1 MKSNNILKVKLFLE
15 ENQGYLKWGK
25 EKLASRLNVDVKEVI
40 AAKQML
46 WAEEEEVV
54 EVKNDTKVLISTDE
68 LEEFTE
74 WRKTKGLTKPKQN
87 NLPKPYLNGDPTNI
101 LVIGDIHEP
110 FSLEG
115 YLEFCR
121 EKQEEYNCGTVVF
134 IGDVIDSHFSSYHET
149 EVCAMGADDELDAAV
164 KKIANWYYVF
174 PKAYVTIG
182 NHDRLVNRKAKTAGL
197 ASKWI
202 RDYSEVLNTPNWTF
216 VEEVELYNV
225 CYNHGEAGTARTR
238 MKNELQSQV
247 QGHLH
252 AEAYVDWSVGAKH
265 KVFGMQ
271 VGCGVDRTAYAMS
284 YGRIY
289 KKPVISCGVVLNSGS
304 LPILLPMDL

>member
-1 MKSNNILKVKLFLE
+1 MKANNILKAKLFLE

-25 EKLASRLNVDVKEVI
+25 EKLADKLNVSIHEII

-46 WAEEEEVV
+46 WAEEEEKEVV
-54 EVKNDTKVLISTDE
+54 VPEVKQIPTSEFDE
-68 LEEFTE
+68 YVE
-74 WRKTKGLTKPKQN
+74 WKKTKGLSKKPK
-87 NLPKPYLNGDPTNI
+87 LPKPFEGGDVENV

-121 EKQEEYNCGTVVF
+121 DKQEEYNCGSVVF

-149 EVCAMGADDELDAAV
+149 EVCAMGADDELDAAI
-164 KKIANWYYVF
+164 KKIANWYSVF
-174 PKAYVTIG
+174 PEAYVTIG
-182 NHDRLVNRKAKTAGL
+182 NHDRLVSRKAKTAGL
-197 ASKWI
+197 ASKWV
-202 RDYSEVLNTPNWTF
+202 RGYSEVLNTPNWKF

-225 CYNHGEAGTARTR
+225 CFNHGEAGTARNR

-271 VGCGVDRTAYAMS
+271 VGCGVDRSAYAMS

-289 KKPVISCGVVLNSGS
+289 KKPVISCGVVLNAGT